1 MAIRKKTIWDPEK
14 DCYAGFVDYG
24 QGGPILDDPETLA
37 SEAHVFLLVGAR
49 SHWKCPIGN
58 FLTDKISSTHQA
70 QLINMALEMAAEAGL
85 KVWSITADGTSVN
98 LSTFRQL
105 GCQFGTTYDTIDP
118 KFKHPTTAEDVF
130 IADPCHMLK
139 LARNALAHRKNTVGA
154 FSTIVHPSRTE
165 GIEDGQKVITQP
177 HQIRKAQNECSASSS
192 DVKLFSG

>member
-1 MAIRKKTIWDPEK
+1 LASEVSRDAIKKDCCLIIDAMAIRKQTIWDPKK

-85 KVWSITADGTSVN
+85 KVWSIKSRKYLTRSGS
-98 LSTFRQL
+98 RR
-105 GCQFGTTYDTIDP
+105 
-118 KFKHPTTAEDVF
+118 VF
-130 IADPCHMLK
+130 
-139 LARNALAHRKNTVGA
+139 
-154 FSTIVHPSRTE
+154 
-165 GIEDGQKVITQP
+165 
-177 HQIRKAQNECSASSS
+177 
-192 DVKLFSG
+192 